1 MHPLCFWWFTDSL
14 TLRDANGNPFRRNTG
29 STTRTMRNL
38 PQTFCGLVAYGLM
51 AASTWAGV
59 EIIPTHGRNLY
70 RLAVAELDGN
80 PAAREIVG
88 STYDNRVCAFADDGT
103 QRWDAAIGGFVFDLA
118 AGDLDGDGRDE
129 IIAASADGSVYV
141 FSPDG
146 KLRWKQDLAAPVWQ
160 VAVAKLDG
168 KTPVVLA
175 GGISRQIVV
184 FSADG
189 TKRHHLP
196 VNGAVRILRASD
208 FDGDGA
214 DEVAALLVGGFARQD
229 MFFFK
234 GSTLTQLKE
243 TIARKSPSGDPLL
256 SLKNANG
263 TVADLDGDGAAEII
277 WKRGAYALKGGLRP
291 VFDLPSKIKERSYD
305 YHYTMRLVASGDL
318 TDRPGAE
325 TVVVEGPQV
334 RLYDA
339 KGRELGQAI
348 APFGFTDVI
357 YVPGSPRGSVLLG
370 SSPNGDDNLYRLTFS
385 PGWEKSLERLE
396 RRGVMAAIGTSLKQL
411 GDTAAAWRG
420 DVMPGAD
427 GPFDVIV
434 SSYWWNGGDSKKLGP
449 WIAEVRD
456 YEKRFPYPRLRFA
469 VDFWPSE
476 KSALLRPD
484 GKPWG
489 RERRLTYDQT
499 RVQIAAAAKHFETE
513 RCPFWINIGHSTTP
527 YVEVA
532 TVAAMLKA
540 APTMLQGFVSTE
552 AEQSD
557 TLPYY
562 FEHFL
567 KPVLELCVQH
577 RKRLIITSKNVAW
590 AHAPADPRLRAS
602 ILDPR
607 YRSALLPSVEDS
619 NSRSPDVNLAAR
631 VGLWLDG
638 QVDDWAVRSA
648 ADWFSFN
655 RDWEWEY
662 SDDRP
667 SLTALLRVTSAPRRP
682 RLHDAQWRTR
692 TAHGPLDAR
701 RERRHRHLSPS
712 PRPRH
717 PHSAAP

>member
-1 MHPLCFWWFTDSL
+1 
-14 TLRDANGNPFRRNTG
+14 
-29 STTRTMRNL
+29 MRNL